1 MPAAGPSPRPP
12 GPPVDAPFDP
22 EFDRRMMAAALR
34 LGRTTLGRTNPNPA
48 VGCII
53 VRTDGDS
60 RIVVGRGATA
70 PGGRPHAERIAL
82 AEAGEAARG
91 ATAYVTL
98 EPCAHASK
106 AGPCAGALV
115 EAGVARVV
123 TAMADPDPRTSG
135 AGHARLVEAG
145 IPVTTGVLEQ
155 LARRD
160 HSGHIARV
168 TLGRPHVT
176 LKLAVS
182 ADGMIGTRGGE
193 RMLVSGREAFAAV
206 QAMRTSFDSLMV
218 GIGTVLVDNPRLT
231 VRLPGL
237 SRRTPTRVILDSA
250 ARTPPDAQLFA
261 TLADAPVKIV
271 VGPEAPAANV
281 AALAAAGAEVVA
293 APAPDGKLDL
303 AAVLAR
309 LTDQGFTRL
318 FAEGGAE
325 VAAAL
330 VAAGLVDEV
339 IIIRAPVV
347 VGPEGVRAL
356 GGTALSAVEH
366 SPRFAHVDTVPLGDD
381 VMRTY
386 WRNA

>member
-1 MPAAGPSPRPP
+1 MPAAPPSVR
-12 GPPVDAPFDP
+12 GNSVRIDA

-34 LGRTTLGRTNPNPA
+34 LGRTNLGRTNPNPA

-53 VRTDGDS
+53 VRAKGED
-60 RIVVGRGATA
+60 RVVVGRGATA

-82 AEAGEAARG
+82 AEAGDGARG

-98 EPCAHASK
+98 EPCAHESK
-106 AGPCAGALV
+106 AGPCSAALV

-135 AGHARLVEAG
+135 AGHARLIEAG
-145 IPVTTGVLEQ
+145 IPVTTGVLEP

-160 HSGHIARV
+160 HSGHVARV

-193 RMLVSGREAFAAV
+193 RMLVSGKPAFDAV

-237 SRRTPTRVILDSA
+237 SQRTPVRVILDAS
-250 ARTPPDAQLFA
+250 ARTPPASHLFE
-261 TLADAPVKIV
+261 TLADAPLKVF
-271 VGPEAPAANV
+271 VGPDAPPENIT
-281 AALAAAGAEVVA
+281 ALAAAGAEVISV
-293 APAPDGKLDL
+293 PASDGRLDL

-309 LTDQGFTRL
+309 LTDLGFTRL

-330 VAAGLVDEV
+330 VAADLVDEV
-339 IIIRAPVV
+339 VIIRAPVV

-356 GGTALSAVEH
+356 GGTALSAIEH
-366 SPRFAHVDTVPLGDD
+366 SPRFRQVDTVPLGDD

-386 WRNA
+386 WRAA

>member
-1 MPAAGPSPRPP
+1 MPAAQKI
-12 GPPVDAPFDP
+12 DA

-34 LGRTTLGRTNPNPA
+34 LGHTTLGRTNPNPA

-53 VRTDGDS
+53 VRTEGGN
-60 RIVVGRGATA
+60 RVVVGRGATA

-82 AEAGEAARG
+82 AEAGDAARG

-106 AGPCAGALV
+106 VGPCAGALV

-135 AGHARLVEAG
+135 AGHARLIEAG
-145 IPVTTGVLEQ
+145 IPVTTGVLEE
-155 LARRD
+155 LARRA

-168 TLGRPHVT
+168 SKGRPHVT

-193 RMLVSGREAFAAV
+193 RMLVSGKPAFAAV
-206 QAMRTSFDSLMV
+206 QVMRTSFDTLMV
-218 GIGTVLVDNPRLT
+218 GIGTVLSDNPRLT

-237 SRRTPTRVILDSA
+237 SGATPVRVILDAA
-250 ARTPPDAQLFA
+250 ARTPPAVQLFA
-261 TLADAPVKIV
+261 TLGDAPVKIFV
-271 VGPEAPAANV
+271 APDAPAENV
-281 AALAAAGAEVVA
+281 AALASAGAEVIAVPLA
-293 APAPDGKLDL
+293 REGRLDL
-303 AAVLAR
+303 TAVL
-309 LTDQGFTRL
+309 TDLRDSGFTRL

-330 VAAGLVDEV
+330 VAADLVDEV
-339 IIIRAPVV
+339 VIIRAPVV
-347 VGPEGVRAL
+347 VGAGGVRAL
-356 GGTALSAVEH
+356 GDTALSAIER
-366 SPRFAHVDTVPLGDD
+366 SPRYHLVDTVPVGDD

-386 WRNA
+386 WRAA

>member
-1 MPAAGPSPRPP
+1 MPAAPKI
-12 GPPVDAPFDP
+12 DA

-34 LGRTTLGRTNPNPA
+34 LGRTALGRTSPNPA

-53 VRTDGDS
+53 VRSDGDA

-70 PGGRPHAERIAL
+70 AGGRPHAERVAL

-91 ATAYVTL
+91 ATVYVTL
-98 EPCAHASK
+98 EPCAHASQ

-115 EAGVARVV
+115 EAGVGRVV

-135 AGHARLVEAG
+135 AGHARLIEAG
-145 IPVTTGVLEQ
+145 VPVTTGVLED
-155 LARRD
+155 LARRA

-168 TLGRPHVT
+168 TKGRPHVT

-193 RMLVSGREAFAAV
+193 RMLVSGKPAFDAV
-206 QAMRTSFDSLMV
+206 QAMRTSFDTLMV

-237 SRRTPTRVILDSA
+237 ANRTPVRIILDAA
-250 ARTPPDAQLFA
+250 ARTPPTAHLFE
-261 TLADAPVKIV
+261 TLADAPLKIV
-271 VGPEAPAANV
+271 VGPEAPAENV
-281 AALAAAGAEVVA
+281 AALTAAGAEVIA
-293 APAPDGKLDL
+293 APATDGKLDL
-303 AAVLAR
+303 AAVLAG
-309 LTDQGFTRL
+309 LGQSGFTRL

-330 VAAGLVDEV
+330 VTADLVDEV
-339 IIIRAPVV
+339 VIIRAPVV
-347 VGPEGVRAL
+347 VGPDGVRAL
-356 GGTALSAVEH
+356 GSTALSAIEH
-366 SPRFAHVDTVPLGDD
+366 SPRFRLTDTQPLGED

-386 WRNA
+386 WRAA